1 MHTETN
7 VLSDLYQVQ
16 EEEPMLEL
24 QVLMLNINDGNN
36 EDLKESCQVLKEYM
50 QYVNKVRE
58 NIYQN
63 NMNLND
69 AVEYAVTKC
78 IKEGILEE
86 FLKEN
91 RAEVVPMSIFEFDE
105 EREWR
110 MIREIEYQYGVEDG
124 RVLGLAEGKIAGLAE
139 GENLLGT
146 LIAKLCSAGGI
157 SDVELAAK
165 DEEARK
171 RFYKEFGMID

>member
-1 MHTETN
+1 
-7 VLSDLYQVQ
+7 
-16 EEEPMLEL
+16 MLEL

-36 EDLKESCQVLKEYM
+36 EELKESCQVLKEYM
-50 QYVNKVRE
+50 QYVNRVRE
-58 NIYQN
+58 NIYQR

-69 AVEYAVTKC
+69 AVEYAVTEC

-105 EREWR
+105 EKEWR
-110 MIREIEYQYGVEDG
+110 MIRETEYQYGVEDG
-124 RVLGLAEGKIAGLAE
+124 RALGFIEGRTD
-139 GENLLGT
+139 GENLLGN
-146 LIAKLCSAGGI
+146 LITKLFGAGRT
-157 SDVELAAK
+157 SDAELAAK

-171 RFYKEFGMID
+171 RFYKEFGMIEK